1 PLTASADGGF
11 LAPDR
16 AAEADQLAGL
26 QAWRA
31 GRDGTKAAASLAEL
45 KRAAAEGRNIMEA
58 SIASAHAG
66 VTTGEW
72 AGALR
77 EIWGEYRA
85 RSGVARAVAVR
96 GGKDELGRFR
106 EGVAAVSGRLVRRV
120 KMLVGK
126 PGLDGHSNGAEQIAV
141 RARDAGFEVV
151 YEGIRLTP

>member
-1 PLTASADGGF
+1 ESGYMKERLVDSATRRFQEIESGRLKVVGVNCFAETEPSPLTASADGGF

-85 RSGVARAVAVR
+85 PTGVGRAVAVR
-96 GGKDELGRFR
+96 GGKDELGRLR
-106 EGVAAVSGRLVRRV
+106 ERV
-120 KMLVGK
+120 
-126 PGLDGHSNGAEQIAV
+126 
-141 RARDAGFEVV
+141 
-151 YEGIRLTP
+151 